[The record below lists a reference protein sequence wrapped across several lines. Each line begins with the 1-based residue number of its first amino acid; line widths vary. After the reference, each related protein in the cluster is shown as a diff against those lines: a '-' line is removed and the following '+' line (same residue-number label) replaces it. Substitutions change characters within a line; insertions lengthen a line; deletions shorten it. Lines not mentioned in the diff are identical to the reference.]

1 MVNDSKFSHRHNS
14 DGTVDSICRECF
26 ATVAKAQNESE
37 LSPGALTHMRARDCR
52 LVSESQG
59 CTSGIEPVRSLLN
72 RFVLTC
78 GHSSDTVSA
87 SG

>member
-37 LSPGALTHMRARDCR
+37 LYLQEHWHTC
-52 LVSESQG
+52 
-59 CTSGIEPVRSLLN
+59 EPEIVAWYKSLK
-72 RFVLTC
+72 
-78 GHSSDTVSA
+78 DA
-87 SG
+87 PAA